1 MKSNLGFAKRVATL
15 RSERGFSK
23 SGLARAVSVS
33 TTCVWNWEEGNT
45 HPRPEA
51 LARIA
56 AALGTTPAFLE
67 RGEAASS
74 RDSDITASETGPDR
88 TNAVHPNVDDEL
100 LAKAQAFTGLRE
112 KSSLV
117 REALKALIERESAR
131 RLARLGG
138 SEPDLTTSPRHRSEP
153 L

>member
-1 MKSNLGFAKRVATL
+1 MKSNLGFARRLGAL

-23 SGLARAVSVS
+23 SSLARAVDVS
-33 TTCVWNWEEGNT
+33 PTCVWNWENGNT

-56 AALGTTPAFLE
+56 TVLGTTPALLE
-67 RGEAASS
+67 REEGFASNDCDLVDS
-74 RDSDITASETGPDR
+74 EIGRDKMD
-88 TNAVHPNVDDEL
+88 AVYPNVDDEL
-100 LAKAQAFTGLRE
+100 LAKARAFTGLRE
-112 KSSLV
+112 KSSVV

-138 SEPDLTTSPRHRSEP
+138 SEPDLTTPPRRRSEP
-153 L
+153 R